1 MTDTLTI
8 RPTPAAEL
16 ERGMLIRH
24 HGETRQ
30 ILKVCDYGTQHVVI
44 YWHDSTTTYRSDATL
59 DVVVP
64 LELDPEPEPESEAE
78 AWPTEPIIRILDG
91 HQGHLDIGGMVA
103 LRSSM
108 YAYRLLSD
116 GEEAALVL
124 RDQPDAEIENW
135 EGLSVVPTEAVR
147 TLSRRLSELGIASP
161 LRRDAAMARVVD
173 AAEGLVQVADTGQD
187 AD

>member
-30 ILKVCDYGTQHVVI
+30 IVRVCDYGTQHVVI
-44 YWHDSTTTYRSDATL
+44 YCHDGTSTYRSDATL

-64 LELDPEPEPESEAE
+64 PESDPEPEAES
-78 AWPTEPIIRILDG
+78 WPTEPIIRILDG
-91 HQGHLDIGGMVA
+91 HQGHRDIGGMVA

-116 GEEAALVL
+116 GDEAALVL
-124 RDQPDAEIENW
+124 RDQPDAEIEDW

>member
-30 ILKVCDYGTQHVVI
+30 ILRICDYGTEHVVI
-44 YWHDSTTTYRSDATL
+44 YCHDGTTTYRSDATL

-64 LELDPEPEPESEAE
+64 PEPAPAPEPEPES
-78 AWPTEPIIRILDG
+78 WPTEPIIRILDG
-91 HQGHLDIGGMVA
+91 HQGHRDLGGMVA

-116 GEEAALVL
+116 GDEAALVL

-135 EGLSVVPTEAVR
+135 QGLSVVPTEAVR

-161 LRRDAAMARVVD
+161 LSHDAALARVVEV
-173 AAEGLVQVADTGQD
+173 AESLVQVADTAEAVD
-187 AD
+187 

>member
-1 MTDTLTI
+1 MTDTITI

-30 ILKVCDYGTQHVVI
+30 IVRVCDYGTQHVVI
-44 YWHDSTTTYRSDATL
+44 YCHDGTITYRSDATL

-64 LELDPEPEPESEAE
+64 PESDPEPEAES
-78 AWPTEPIIRILDG
+78 WPTEPIIRILDG
-91 HQGHLDIGGMVA
+91 HQDHRDIGGMVA

-108 YAYRLLSD
+108 YAYHLFSGGSD
-116 GEEAALVL
+116 AGYIF
-124 RDQPDAEIENW
+124 RDSADDEIETW
-135 EGLSVVPTEAVR
+135 EDLSVVPTEAVR
-147 TLSRRLSELGIASP
+147 TLSRRLSEFGIASP
-161 LRRDAAMARVVD
+161 LSHDAAMARVVD